1 MDDRR
6 LRFVEVQHFRQ
17 WWFWLLLVAAAA
29 FAVGICAYGLYVQ
42 LVLGRPWGDNPIS
55 DMALLATAIAAFVVW
70 AAALA
75 LFAAA
80 QLRTEVRADG
90 LYIRFFPFHRS
101 FHRLPLADV
110 SEIEAVTYRPV
121 MQYGG
126 YGIRYSFG
134 SPGGTKGKA
143 YNVSGGRGVRL
154 TYTTNRHL
162 LIGSQK
168 PDELA
173 AAIESLRESG
183 AGR

>member
-1 MDDRR
+1 MDNRTH
-6 LRFVEVQHFRQ
+6 RFVEVQRFRQ
-17 WWFWLLLVAAAA
+17 WWFWLLLVGAAALV
-29 FAVGICAYGLYVQ
+29 VGICAYGLYVQ
-42 LVLGRPWGDNPIS
+42 LVLRRPFGNNPTS
-55 DMALLATAIAAFVVW
+55 DTALLATSIAAFVVW
-70 AAALA
+70 VAVLA
-75 LFAAA
+75 LFAVMH
-80 QLRTEVRADG
+80 LRTEVRADG
-90 LYIRFFPFHRS
+90 LYIRFFPLHRS
-101 FHRLPLADV
+101 FHRLPLGDV
-110 SEIEAVTYRPV
+110 TEIEAVTYRPV

-143 YNVSGGRGVRL
+143 YNVSGNRGVRL
-154 TYTTNRHL
+154 TFTTNRHL